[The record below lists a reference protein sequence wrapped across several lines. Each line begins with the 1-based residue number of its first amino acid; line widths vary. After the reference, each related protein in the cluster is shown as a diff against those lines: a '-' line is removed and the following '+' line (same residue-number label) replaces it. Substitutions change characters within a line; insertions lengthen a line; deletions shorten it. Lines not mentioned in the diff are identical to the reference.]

1 MQQKEN
7 EEYYITLI
15 KNITFVG
22 QLSTKGP
29 IRAGPPRLHLFL
41 GVLRAGPR
49 RCPRGPS
56 HVLLI
61 LSLQPAFLILCW
73 FCGSDSSKLRRSMRK
88 SPVSSFDRDEEKK
101 DVGSSCW

>member
-61 LSLQPAFLILCW
+61 LSLQPLLPDPLLLVLWQRLLLQVEDAGR
-73 FCGSDSSKLRRSMRK
+73 GSR
-88 SPVSSFDRDEEKK
+88 
-101 DVGSSCW
+101 W

>member
-61 LSLQPAFLILCW
+61 LSLQPAFLIPCSNSVAATPSPSRDGRR
-73 FCGSDSSKLRRSMRK
+73 GSRR
-88 SPVSSFDRDEEKK
+88 
-101 DVGSSCW
+101 